1 MKNVGRVFDQARK
14 DSRGYE
20 PYARQLARMFADNP
34 GVLEEL
40 LDGLFHVARADGR
53 MAEEGVSYL
62 GQLAA
67 IFGFDARTWD
77 RIRAA
82 NTVAAKSDPFDRKN
96 TRLNSS
102 H

>member
-53 MAEEGVSYL
+53 MAEEEVSSL
-62 GQLAA
+62 GQLAT
-67 IFGFDARTWD
+67 IFGFDARPWD

-82 NTVAAKSDPFDRKN
+82 HPVRSEEPTSELQSTMRQ
-96 TRLNSS
+96 S
-102 H
+102 